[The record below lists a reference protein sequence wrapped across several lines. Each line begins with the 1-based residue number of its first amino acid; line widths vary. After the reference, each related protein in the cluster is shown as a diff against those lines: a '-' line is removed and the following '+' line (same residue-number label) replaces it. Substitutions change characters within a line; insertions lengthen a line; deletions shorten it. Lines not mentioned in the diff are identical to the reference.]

1 MVKGAE
7 KCKRDHTRHVRQN
20 RLSVRGGR
28 RMTTII
34 LIVAWC
40 LWLLL
45 MIGGG
50 LYFKR
55 KHEELANMPL
65 PKPTMPLP
73 KPTVTSH
80 KVDTLKF
87 QRSYPADLIIMG
99 GEDKIKSIFTR
110 DLVDDLVSQMDK
122 YVTVMTLFEPH
133 KNCYRIAG
141 EVKIVRAESEDR
153 NEDAGR
159 F

>member
-1 MVKGAE
+1 
-7 KCKRDHTRHVRQN
+7 
-20 RLSVRGGR
+20 
-28 RMTTII
+28 MTTII

-50 LYFKR
+50 LYFKK
-55 KHEELANMPL
+55 KHEKLANMPL

-73 KPTVTSH
+73 KPTVTSY

-87 QRSYPADLIIMG
+87 QRSYPADLIIG
-99 GEDKIKSIFTR
+99 GVEDKIKNIITR

-122 YVTVMTLFEPH
+122 YVTVMTLFEPR
-133 KNCYRIAG
+133 KNCYIFTG
-141 EVKIVRAESEDR
+141 VVKVVRTESEV
-153 NEDAGR
+153 
-159 F
+159 

>member
-1 MVKGAE
+1 
-7 KCKRDHTRHVRQN
+7 
-20 RLSVRGGR
+20 
-28 RMTTII
+28 MTTLI
-34 LIVAWC
+34 LIAAWC
-40 LWLLL
+40 LWLVL

-55 KHEELANMPL
+55 KHKELANMPL
-65 PKPTMPLP
+65 LTPLP

-99 GEDKIKSIFTR
+99 EEDKIKSIFTR

-141 EVKIVRAESEDR
+141 EVKVVRAESEDR

>member
-1 MVKGAE
+1 
-7 KCKRDHTRHVRQN
+7 
-20 RLSVRGGR
+20 
-28 RMTTII
+28 MTTLI
-34 LIVAWC
+34 LIAAWC

-65 PKPTMPLP
+65 PKPT
-73 KPTVTSH
+73 VTSY

-87 QRSYPADLIIMG
+87 QRSYPVDLIIMG
-99 GEDKIKSIFTR
+99 GEDKINSIITR

-141 EVKIVRAESEDR
+141 EVKVVRAESEDR